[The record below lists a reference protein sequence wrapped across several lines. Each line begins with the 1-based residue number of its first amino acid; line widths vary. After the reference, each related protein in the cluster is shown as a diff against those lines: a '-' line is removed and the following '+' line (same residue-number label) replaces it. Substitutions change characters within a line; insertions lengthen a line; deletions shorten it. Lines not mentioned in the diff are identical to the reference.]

1 MDEVKL
7 AALDVVVRARVAV
20 MDVEHLVRD
29 ARVVEAYLRDDDF
42 EALQAIRRFEV
53 EERQRAQQAAAALRM
68 TGGARP

>member
-20 MDVEHLVRD
+20 MDVEQLVRD